1 MHVCIVA
8 YIYEY
13 AISVPKPHELAEI
26 LVSDYFGGD
35 VPVVKCLAD
44 LPHIKNIMMPNIIC
58 FIFAGSFWF

>member
-35 VPVVKCLAD
+35 VPVVKFSQICLT
-44 LPHIKNIMMPNIIC
+44 
-58 FIFAGSFWF
+58 

>member
-8 YIYEY
+8 YIYAY

-26 LVSDYFGGD
+26 LFSDYFGGD

-44 LPHIKNIMMPNIIC
+44 NIMMPNIIC